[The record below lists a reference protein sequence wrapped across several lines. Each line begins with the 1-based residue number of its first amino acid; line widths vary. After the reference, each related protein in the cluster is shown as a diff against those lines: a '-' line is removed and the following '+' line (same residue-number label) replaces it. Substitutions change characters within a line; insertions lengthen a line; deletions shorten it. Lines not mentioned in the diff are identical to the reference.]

1 MQCLNLNRPL
11 AADKQVLEVK
21 ARIQEQKARLQR
33 MIAQGTIAQSD
44 DDFLRE
50 MYLSLK
56 QMQAARPFARRNP
69 ITVVTG
75 RPAEGRRLH
84 PATQVSA

>member
-1 MQCLNLNRPL
+1 MSRVQAPIV
-11 AADKQVLEVK
+11 ADNQILEIQ

-44 DDFLRE
+44 DDLLRE

-56 QMQAARPFARRNP
+56 QMQAAARPRDA
-69 ITVVTG
+69 I
-75 RPAEGRRLH
+75 
-84 PATQVSA
+84 Q

>member
-1 MQCLNLNRPL
+1 MSRSQAPL

-44 DDFLRE
+44 DDLLRE
-50 MYLSLK
+50 MHLSLK
-56 QMQAARPFARRNP
+56 QMQARARPRDAIR
-69 ITVVTG
+69 
-75 RPAEGRRLH
+75 
-84 PATQVSA
+84 